1 MTRIQKNPL
10 EGLDEHQAA
19 AASSRS
25 PSTLISAGA
34 GTGKTTTLT
43 SRVAWLISEAGV
55 PAHDIMAVTFTNRAA
70 KELKT
75 RLEERFGISS
85 TSLRVGT
92 FHSLSNRILR
102 RIAISAGL
110 NGFDYTI
117 ADDEE
122 AKRIMNDAVLVP
134 GALGKKPENADEKNN
149 SDWNK
154 MHSDF
159 VRDALRQISLWKSW
173 GLTDSAA
180 TAPDRPDLSDKDAA
194 FAAAYLSY
202 QYELGRKDMV
212 DFGDLLLKVV
222 VALRNDNSL
231 REGEAGLVQ
240 HMLVDEAQDANPIQ
254 VEWVR
259 LLTSVHGGL
268 TVVGDEDQ
276 NIYGFQGGYPGAM
289 TDMTGPAAARFNLV
303 TNRRCTEEIL
313 KPANMS
319 VEFNRR
325 SEPKVLTSGRHG
337 APVRT
342 LHFSNNLQEADAL
355 GREIKALID
364 AGERPGEIAVLARS
378 HYVIGPIEEGL
389 LRHGVGA
396 LVSRGGSLLE
406 REEVKDLASFLRLSI
421 NPHDEMSF
429 RRIANKPKRGLGVAG
444 VDAICRLAESR
455 SIPFHEACHEIVD
468 EGGGSRNK
476 LRKDAREGAAEL
488 GRTLTIV
495 SDDGTYGR
503 PPLETLEFVLDDGG
517 YLKWVEGQKN
527 PESRLD
533 NVDVIKRLAE
543 ERDDTVDLLNEITL
557 LTDVESLNGNA
568 DRVIISTI
576 HASKGLEFDH
586 VFCPAFDENV
596 IPNLMAVEGG
606 RRGKPGNVWNGPCG
620 GGIDEERRL
629 AHVAFTRARHTLT
642 VSFPWQRVFPGKSTP
657 LQCGP
662 SSILAECELD
672 HEAAVETERAGRR
685 RRRRNRSR
693 AGFGNEAID

>member
-1 MTRIQKNPL
+1 
-10 EGLDEHQAA
+10 
-19 AASSRS
+19 
-25 PSTLISAGA
+25 
-34 GTGKTTTLT
+34 
-43 SRVAWLISEAGV
+43 
-55 PAHDIMAVTFTNRAA
+55 
-70 KELKT
+70 
-75 RLEERFGISS
+75 
-85 TSLRVGT
+85 
-92 FHSLSNRILR
+92 
-102 RIAISAGL
+102 
-110 NGFDYTI
+110 
-117 ADDEE
+117 
-122 AKRIMNDAVLVP
+122 
-134 GALGKKPENADEKNN
+134 
-149 SDWNK
+149 
-154 MHSDF
+154 
-159 VRDALRQISLWKSW
+159 
-173 GLTDSAA
+173 
-180 TAPDRPDLSDKDAA
+180 
-194 FAAAYLSY
+194 
-202 QYELGRKDMV
+202 
-212 DFGDLLLKVV
+212 
-222 VALRNDNSL
+222 
-231 REGEAGLVQ
+231 
-240 HMLVDEAQDANPIQ
+240 MLVDEAQDANPVQ

-289 TDMTGPAAARFNLV
+289 SDMTGPAAARFNLV

-364 AGERPGEIAVLARS
+364 SGEKPGEIAVLARS
-378 HYVIGPIEEGL
+378 HYVVGPIEEGL

-421 NPHDEMSF
+421 NPHDEMAF

-444 VDAICRLAESR
+444 VDAICRLADAR

-468 EGGGSRNK
+468 GAGRSK

-495 SDDGTYGR
+495 ADDGAYGR
-503 PPLETLEFVLDDGG
+503 SPLETLEFVLDDGG
-517 YLKWVEGQKN
+517 YLAWIESQNN
-527 PESRLD
+527 PEGRLD

-543 ERDDTVDLLNEITL
+543 EREDTVDLLNEITL
-557 LTDVESLNGNA
+557 LTDVESFSGKA
-568 DRVIISTI
+568 DRVVISTI

-596 IPNLMAVEGG
+596 IPNPMAVESG
-606 RRGKPGNVWNGPCG
+606 RRGKPGNVWNGPNG

-642 VSFPWQRVFPGKSTP
+642 VSFPWQRTFPGKSTP
-657 LQCGP
+657 IQCGP

-672 HEAAVETERAGRR
+672 YEAAIETERAGRR

-693 AGFGNEAID
+693 AGFGSEALD